1 MSSRPIALIAGLCA
15 SWSTGALAQGAP
27 SPERLGPVFV
37 TATRTPQLVTSLL
50 SDVRAIDA
58 EQIAAAGQSTLTEL
72 LQSQAGIEIV
82 ANGGPGQPSGVF
94 LRGTNTNH
102 VVVLVDGVRINS
114 ATSGTTAFENIPVN
128 EIDRI
133 EILRGPASSLYG
145 ADAIGG
151 VIQIFTKQGGN
162 RLSASA
168 GIGTWRTQR
177 YAANV
182 ARDFGAT
189 RLSVQAGY
197 EDSLSFPATNEHNAF
212 LFNPERD
219 PYRNK
224 NAGLNLSHDWAA
236 GHTLTARA
244 LVSEGD
250 THFDSSPTTQDV
262 NRQRLSTYAVES
274 RDTFGSWQSSLRVAR
289 GTDDSTITGLF
300 PGTFRT
306 DQDQA
311 TWQNDLAL
319 PAGTATAG
327 LEYRRER
334 VDSTTTYTQTSRDIR
349 SIFAGYSGG
358 FDAHLLQV
366 SGRHDDNSQFGG
378 VDTGNLAYGY
388 RITPELRLTAGVG
401 NAFKAPSFNDLYF
414 SSVFFAGNP
423 NLKPERARN
432 YELAAY
438 YDGKG
443 QRVGLTWYENRIH
456 DLIAVDPTFTMVV
469 NVNQARIRGGTAYY
483 GTDVAG
489 YRVRAEITHHDPID
503 LATGKQLVRRAK
515 DFGNVTVD
523 KDAGQWTLG
532 GELVASGP
540 RFDAADNNEASRMG
554 GYALLNLRASYT
566 LWRNFALAVRWN
578 NVLDKVYELARGYN
592 TPRSNGFVE
601 IRYTSP

>member
-1 MSSRPIALIAGLCA
+1 MSSKRLTLIAGVCA
-15 SWSTGALAQGAP
+15 CWSNGAIAQATP
-27 SPERLGPVFV
+27 TPESLPKVFV
-37 TATRTPQLVTSLL
+37 TATRTPQPVASLL

-82 ANGGPGQPSGVF
+82 ANGGAGQPSGVF

-114 ATSGTTAFENIPVN
+114 ATSGTTAFENIPLS

-151 VIQIFTKQGGN
+151 VIQIFTKQGGD
-162 RLSASA
+162 RFAASA
-168 GIGTWRTQR
+168 GIGTWRTER
-177 YAANV
+177 YAASV
-182 ARDFGAT
+182 ARDFGST

-197 EDSLSFPATNEHNAF
+197 VDSLSFPATNEHNAF

-224 NAGLNLSHDWAA
+224 NAGLNVSHDWAA
-236 GHTLTARA
+236 GHTLTARV

-311 TWQNDLAL
+311 TSQNDLAL
-319 PAGTATAG
+319 PGGTATAG

-414 SSVFFAGNP
+414 SSAFFSGNP
-423 NLKPERARN
+423 NLKPERAHS

-443 QRVGLTWYENRIH
+443 QRAGLTWYENRIH
-456 DLIAVDPTFTMVV
+456 DLIAVDPTFTTVV
-469 NVNQARIRGGTAYY
+469 NVDQARIRGGTAYY
-483 GTDVAG
+483 GADVAG
-489 YRVRAEITHHDPID
+489 YRVRAEVTHHDPID

-523 KDAGQWTLG
+523 KDVGQWTLG

-540 RFDAADNNEASRMG
+540 RFDAAENSEASRMG

-566 LWRNFALAVRWN
+566 LWRNFSLAVRWN
-578 NVLDKVYELARGYN
+578 NVLDKMYELARGYN

>member
-1 MSSRPIALIAGLCA
+1 MPSQPIALIAGLCA
-15 SWSTGALAQGAP
+15 SWSIGALAQIVQ
-27 SPERLGPVFV
+27 PERLGPVFV
-37 TATRTPQLVTSLL
+37 TATRTSQPVSSLL
-50 SDVRAIDA
+50 SDVRMIDA

-82 ANGGPGQPSGVF
+82 ANGGPGQVSGVF

-114 ATSGTTAFENIPVN
+114 ATSGTTAFENIPLN

-162 RLSASA
+162 RFTASA
-168 GIGTWRTQR
+168 GIGTWRTER
-177 YAANV
+177 YAANL
-182 ARDFGAT
+182 ARDFGPT

-224 NAGLNLSHDWAA
+224 NAGLNVSHDWAA
-236 GHTLTARA
+236 GHTLTARV
-244 LVSEGD
+244 LMSEGD

-289 GTDDSTITGLF
+289 GKDDSTITGLF

-306 DQDQA
+306 NQDQA
-311 TWQNDLAL
+311 TWQNDLSL
-319 PAGTATAG
+319 PGGTATAG

-349 SIFAGYSGG
+349 SIFAGYAGG

-388 RITPELRLTAGVG
+388 RMTPELRLTAGVG

-414 SSVFFAGNP
+414 SSPFFSGNP
-423 NLKPERARN
+423 DLKPERARS
-432 YELAAY
+432 YEVAAY
-438 YDGKG
+438 YDGKR
-443 QRVGLTWYENRIH
+443 QRAGLTWYENRIH
-456 DLIAVDPTFTMVV
+456 DLIAVDPTFTTVV
-469 NVNQARIRGGTAYY
+469 NVDRARIRGGTAYY

-489 YRVRAEITHHDPID
+489 YRVRAEVTHHEPID

-523 KDAGQWTLG
+523 KDVGQWTLG

-554 GYALLNLRASYT
+554 GYALLNLRATYT
-566 LWRNFALAVRWN
+566 LWRNFTLAVRWN